1 MFLFIYLFASVMA
14 RRCGGAEYPSS
25 EHNFNI
31 KEMLSEAGWCL
42 VAHRSLR
49 EKMIRARD
57 PPCIYSGG
65 NIIWN
70 TDCCHGWKIFVESW
84 ERWPGRSL
92 QIVSHPLN
100 GWFGLAKDCDI
111 TIIGKGV
118 RHSDFKQKRP
128 WGKGHS
134 VEVSGR
140 TNTLPRIRGWKRSSW
155 CWFD

>member
-1 MFLFIYLFASVMA
+1 MA

-57 PPCIYSGG
+57 LLLRVSTWEEISTETLLSWLFLLVEVSCLLAL
-65 NIIWN
+65 
-70 TDCCHGWKIFVESW
+70 KIFVEVEVESG

-92 QIVSHPLN
+92 HV
-100 GWFGLAKDCDI
+100 
-111 TIIGKGV
+111 
-118 RHSDFKQKRP
+118 
-128 WGKGHS
+128 
-134 VEVSGR
+134 
-140 TNTLPRIRGWKRSSW
+140 
-155 CWFD
+155 